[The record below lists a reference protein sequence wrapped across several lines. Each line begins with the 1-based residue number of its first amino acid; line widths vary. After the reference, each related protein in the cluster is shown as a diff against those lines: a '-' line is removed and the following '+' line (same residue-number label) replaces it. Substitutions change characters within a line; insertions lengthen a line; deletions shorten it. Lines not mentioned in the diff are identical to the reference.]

1 MAETTSS
8 IYATP
13 VITDLYADGYKE
25 IVVPSFVHHLEV
37 FQGDNGAQ
45 AAGFPAFHEDK
56 VHASPLLYDID
67 HDGIQD
73 IVLSTY
79 SGEVLFYQD
88 TGKKLPVALS
98 IPSLPVDTYAPVIAH
113 ALPKMYPACHITFYA
128 QMSYCTPAS
137 TPASRVRSTCLAVL
151 CYMSHAKSYPSYTI
165 GEQSRPETEHCSR

>member
-8 IYATP
+8 VYATP
-13 VITDLYADGYKE
+13 IITDLYADGYKE
-25 IVVPSFVHHLEV
+25 IIVPSFVHHLEV

-79 SGEVLFYQD
+79 SGEIIFYQD
-88 TGKKLPVALS
+88 TGRKLAVTLS
-98 IPSLPVDTYAPVIAH
+98 LPSLPVDRHAPFSVP
-113 ALPKMYPACHITFYA
+113 ALILC
-128 QMSYCTPAS
+128 MSRNMAG
-137 TPASRVRSTCLAVL
+137 LLVL
-151 CYMSHAKSYPSYTI
+151 TGMCIHLF
-165 GEQSRPETEHCSR
+165 

>member
-8 IYATP
+8 VYATP

-37 FQGDNGAQ
+37 FQGDNGAE
-45 AAGFPAFHEDK
+45 APGFPAFHDDK
-56 VHASPLLYDID
+56 VHASPLMYDID

-79 SGEVLFYQD
+79 NGEILFYQD

-98 IPSLPVDTYAPVIAH
+98 IPSLPVDRH
-113 ALPKMYPACHITFYA
+113 ASLSLLHDFLVWK
-128 QMSYCTPAS
+128 
-137 TPASRVRSTCLAVL
+137 
-151 CYMSHAKSYPSYTI
+151 
-165 GEQSRPETEHCSR
+165 

>member
-1 MAETTSS
+1 MGPNGSQTAFVGNGKHVAHCVSVFGNCRAPNDEEGGTQCSFNLQLKWMAETTSS

-25 IVVPSFVHHLEV
+25 VVVPSFVHHLEV

-79 SGEVLFYQD
+79 SGEILFYQD
-88 TGKKLPVALS
+88 TAKKLPVALS
-98 IPSLPVDTYAPVIAH
+98 LPSLPVD
-113 ALPKMYPACHITFYA
+113 
-128 QMSYCTPAS
+128 
-137 TPASRVRSTCLAVL
+137 R
-151 CYMSHAKSYPSYTI
+151 
-165 GEQSRPETEHCSR
+165 